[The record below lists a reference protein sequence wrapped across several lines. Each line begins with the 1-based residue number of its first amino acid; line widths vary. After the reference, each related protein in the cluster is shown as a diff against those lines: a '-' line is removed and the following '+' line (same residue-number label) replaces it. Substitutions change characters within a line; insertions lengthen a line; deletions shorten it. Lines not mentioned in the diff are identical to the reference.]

1 MAISLGTKL
10 LPLGS
15 KFSIGTQFEL
25 TTDDPMSQF
34 LFEGK
39 KVSAT
44 STLYL
49 VMLWQASCKNFA
61 CARNSCKTQEILQES
76 CTWLKLKK
84 YKFLQSLGRGKF

>member
-10 LPLGS
+10 LPRGS

-34 LFEGK
+34 LLEGK

-49 VMLWQASCKNFA
+49 QLRGELDDQFLSN
-61 CARNSCKTQEILQES
+61 
-76 CTWLKLKK
+76 LKSKSSEQK
-84 YKFLQSLGRGKF
+84 V